1 MNIFLTLISIP
12 LLFIFDLPSILMPF
26 ALVAL
31 VGLAGYSVISRNF
44 QKFSKL
50 SAILFMLLICGIVFV
65 NVENLFRVSD
75 YFNRNDY
82 INLAVNYLIFCVSI
96 AITMTTIKRQDTR
109 YTSIA
114 TLLLVL
120 GYICQLYF
128 YAG

>member
-65 NVENLFRVSD
+65 NVETLFRVSD

-82 INLAVNYLIFCVSI
+82 VNLAVNYLIFCVSI

-120 GYICQLYF
+120 GYICQLYV

>member
-12 LLFIFDLPSILMPF
+12 LLFIFDLPSMLVPF
-26 ALVAL
+26 TLVAL

-50 SAILFMLLICGIVFV
+50 SAVLFMLLVCGIVFV

-75 YFNRNDY
+75 YFNSNDY
-82 INLAVNYLIFCVSI
+82 INLAVNYLIFCASI
-96 AITMTTIKRQDTR
+96 AITMITIKRQDTR

-114 TLLLVL
+114 TLLLIV

>member
-31 VGLAGYSVISRNF
+31 VGLAGYSIISRNF

-114 TLLLVL
+114 TILLVL

>member
-75 YFNRNDY
+75 YFNSNNY

>member
-114 TLLLVL
+114 TILLVL

>member
-1 MNIFLTLISIP
+1 MNIILTLISIP

-50 SAILFMLLICGIVFV
+50 SAIPFMLLICGIVFV
-65 NVENLFRVSD
+65 NVETLFRVSD

>member
-12 LLFIFDLPSILMPF
+12 LLFIFDLPSMLVPF
-26 ALVAL
+26 TLVAL

-50 SAILFMLLICGIVFV
+50 SAVLFMLLVCGIVFV

-75 YFNRNDY
+75 YFNSKDY
-82 INLAVNYLIFCVSI
+82 INLAVNYLIFCASI
-96 AITMTTIKRQDTR
+96 AITMTTIKHQDTR

-114 TLLLVL
+114 TLLIIL

>member
-1 MNIFLTLISIP
+1 
-12 LLFIFDLPSILMPF
+12 MPF

-65 NVENLFRVSD
+65 NVETLFRVSD
-75 YFNRNDY
+75 YFNCNDY

>member
-12 LLFIFDLPSILMPF
+12 LLFIFDLPSMLVPF
-26 ALVAL
+26 TLVAL

-50 SAILFMLLICGIVFV
+50 SAVLFMLLVCGIVFV

-75 YFNRNDY
+75 YFNSNDY
-82 INLAVNYLIFCVSI
+82 INLAVNYLIFCASI
-96 AITMTTIKRQDTR
+96 AITMITIKHKDTR

-114 TLLLVL
+114 TLLIIL

>member
-12 LLFIFDLPSILMPF
+12 LLFIFDLPSMLVPF
-26 ALVAL
+26 TLVAL

-50 SAILFMLLICGIVFV
+50 SAVLFMLLVCGIVFV

-82 INLAVNYLIFCVSI
+82 VNLAVNYLIFCVSI

>member
-82 INLAVNYLIFCVSI
+82 VNLAVNYLIFCVSI

>member
-50 SAILFMLLICGIVFV
+50 SALLFMLLICGIVFV

>member
-120 GYICQLYF
+120 GYICQLYV

>member
-1 MNIFLTLISIP
+1 MNIFLTLNSIR
-12 LLFIFDLPSILMPF
+12 LLCIFDLPSILMPF

-65 NVENLFRVSD
+65 NVETLFRVSD

>member
-44 QKFSKL
+44 QNFSKL

-65 NVENLFRVSD
+65 NVETLFRVSD

>member
-65 NVENLFRVSD
+65 NVETLFRVSD

>member
-114 TLLLVL
+114 MLLLVL

>member
-1 MNIFLTLISIP
+1 MNIILTLISIP

-65 NVENLFRVSD
+65 NVETLFRVSD

>member
-12 LLFIFDLPSILMPF
+12 LLFIFDLPSMLVPF
-26 ALVAL
+26 TLVAL

-50 SAILFMLLICGIVFV
+50 SAILFMLLVCGIVFV

-75 YFNRNDY
+75 YFNSNDY
-82 INLAVNYLIFCVSI
+82 INLAVNYLIFCASI
-96 AITMTTIKRQDTR
+96 AITMITIKRQDTR

-114 TLLLVL
+114 TLLIVL

>member
-109 YTSIA
+109 YSSIA

>member
-31 VGLAGYSVISRNF
+31 IGLAGYSVISRNF

-75 YFNRNDY
+75 YFNRNNY

>member
-12 LLFIFDLPSILMPF
+12 LLFIFDLPSMLVPF
-26 ALVAL
+26 TLVAL

-75 YFNRNDY
+75 YFNSNDY
-82 INLAVNYLIFCVSI
+82 INLAFNYLIFCASI

-114 TLLLVL
+114 TLLIVL

>member
-44 QKFSKL
+44 RKFSKL

-75 YFNRNDY
+75 YFNRNNY

>member
-65 NVENLFRVSD
+65 NVENLFQVSA

>member
-12 LLFIFDLPSILMPF
+12 LLFIFDLPSMLVPF
-26 ALVAL
+26 TLVAL

-50 SAILFMLLICGIVFV
+50 SAVLFMLLVCGIVFV

-75 YFNRNDY
+75 YFNSNDY
-82 INLAVNYLIFCVSI
+82 INLAVNYLIFCASI
-96 AITMTTIKRQDTR
+96 AITMITIKRQDTR

-114 TLLLVL
+114 TLLIIL

>member
-75 YFNRNDY
+75 YFNRNNY

-114 TLLLVL
+114 MLLLVL

>member
-1 MNIFLTLISIP
+1 
-12 LLFIFDLPSILMPF
+12 MPF

-50 SAILFMLLICGIVFV
+50 SAILFMLLICGIIFV

>member
-65 NVENLFRVSD
+65 NVETLFRVSD
-75 YFNRNDY
+75 YFNRNNY

>member
-12 LLFIFDLPSILMPF
+12 LLFIFDLPSMLVPF
-26 ALVAL
+26 TLVAL

-50 SAILFMLLICGIVFV
+50 SAVLFMLLVCGIVFV

-75 YFNRNDY
+75 YFNRNNY

>member
-12 LLFIFDLPSILMPF
+12 LLFIFDLPSMLVPF
-26 ALVAL
+26 TLVAL

-50 SAILFMLLICGIVFV
+50 SAVLFMLLVCGIVFV

-75 YFNRNDY
+75 YFNSNDY
-82 INLAVNYLIFCVSI
+82 VNLAVNYLIFCVSI

>member
-1 MNIFLTLISIP
+1 
-12 LLFIFDLPSILMPF
+12 MPF

-75 YFNRNDY
+75 YFNRNNY

-96 AITMTTIKRQDTR
+96 AITMTTIKRQDTH

>member
-65 NVENLFRVSD
+65 NVENLFRVSA

-114 TLLLVL
+114 TFLLVL

>member
-65 NVENLFRVSD
+65 NVENLFRVSN

>member
-65 NVENLFRVSD
+65 NVETLFRVSD

-82 INLAVNYLIFCVSI
+82 VNLAVNYLIFCVSS

>member
-12 LLFIFDLPSILMPF
+12 LLFIFDLPSMLVPF
-26 ALVAL
+26 TLVAL

-50 SAILFMLLICGIVFV
+50 SAVLFMLLVCGIVFV

-75 YFNRNDY
+75 YFNSNDY
-82 INLAVNYLIFCVSI
+82 INLAFNYLIFCASI

-114 TLLLVL
+114 TLLIVL

>member
-65 NVENLFRVSD
+65 NVENLFRVSV
-75 YFNRNDY
+75 YFNRNNY

>member
-12 LLFIFDLPSILMPF
+12 LLFIFDLPSMLVPF
-26 ALVAL
+26 TLVAL

-50 SAILFMLLICGIVFV
+50 SAVLFMLLVCGIVFV

-75 YFNRNDY
+75 YFNSNDY
-82 INLAVNYLIFCVSI
+82 INLAVNYLIFCASI
-96 AITMTTIKRQDTR
+96 AITMTTIKRKDTR

-114 TLLLVL
+114 TLLIVL

>member
-50 SAILFMLLICGIVFV
+50 SAILFMLLICGIIFV
-65 NVENLFRVSD
+65 NVENLFRVSA

-114 TLLLVL
+114 TFLLVL

>member
-50 SAILFMLLICGIVFV
+50 SAILFMLLICGIIFV

>member
-12 LLFIFDLPSILMPF
+12 LLFIFDLPSMLVPF
-26 ALVAL
+26 TLVAL

-75 YFNRNDY
+75 YFNSNDY
-82 INLAVNYLIFCVSI
+82 INLAVNYLIFCASI
-96 AITMTTIKRQDTR
+96 AITMITIKRQDTR

-114 TLLLVL
+114 TLLIIL